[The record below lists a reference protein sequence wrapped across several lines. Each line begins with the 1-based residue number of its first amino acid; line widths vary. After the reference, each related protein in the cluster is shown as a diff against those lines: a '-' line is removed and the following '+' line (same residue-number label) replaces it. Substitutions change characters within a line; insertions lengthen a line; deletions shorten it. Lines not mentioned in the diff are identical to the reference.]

1 MKMLVLSAPSGSGKT
16 TLVRRLMADFPDL
29 AFSVSATSR
38 APRGQEQ
45 DGKDYHFISV
55 EAFKHRIENGDFL
68 EWEEVYAGTFY
79 GSLRSE
85 VDRINSEGKTA
96 VFDIDVAG
104 GLRLK
109 KKYPENT
116 LAVFIQAPSLEVLEA
131 RLRGRGPDSEEK
143 IAMRLGKAE
152 QEMVTAGR
160 FDHILVNDNLDRAY
174 GELHSWV
181 QPFLEG

>member
-85 VDRINSEGKTA
+85 VERINSEGKTA

-131 RLRGRGPDSEEK
+131 RLRGRGTDSEEK
-143 IAMRLGKAE
+143 ITMRLGKAK

>member
-16 TLVRRLMADFPDL
+16 TLVRRLMADFPYL

-85 VDRINSEGKTA
+85 VARINSEGKTA

-131 RLRGRGPDSEEK
+131 RLRGRGTDSEEK

>member
-16 TLVRRLMADFPDL
+16 TLVRRLMADFPYL

-116 LAVFIQAPSLEVLEA
+116 LAVFIQAPSLE
-131 RLRGRGPDSEEK
+131 
-143 IAMRLGKAE
+143 GKAE
-152 QEMVTAGR
+152 QEMVTGGR